1 MVKEQVQ
8 GVIVNVL
15 RETEHTYEYLYLK
28 RSGGK
33 YKGHW
38 WPVGGT
44 CNPTESPLDCAIR
57 ELKEETNL
65 NAFAIYPL
73 GKKISHIDN
82 ISKLIG
88 YVAFISA
95 KQTVRLNYEHNDFK
109 WMAVEKAYTFLPHYT
124 HVYIKHIEDNFIKS
138 KPQTSQNLL

>member
-1 MVKEQVQ
+1 MASRRHLQSNRVF
-8 GVIVNVL
+8 IRL
-15 RETEHTYEYLYLK
+15 
-28 RSGGK
+28 
-33 YKGHW
+33 
-38 WPVGGT
+38 
-44 CNPTESPLDCAIR
+44 CNQ

-109 WMAVEKAYTFLPHYT
+109 WMAVEKAYAFLPHYT

-138 KPQTSQNLL
+138 KPKPSQNLL